1 MAQPDIFRT
10 PPQGAVV
17 LELATPSD
25 SAETRLQEV
34 LPEVKD
40 LATKVGGMENLSNL
54 VEALKE
60 TKE

>member
-1 MAQPDIFRT
+1 MAQPEIFRT

-40 LATKVGGMENLSNL
+40 LATKVGGWRTSPISSRP
-54 VEALKE
+54 
-60 TKE
+60 

>member
-1 MAQPDIFRT
+1 
-10 PPQGAVV
+10 
-17 LELATPSD
+17 
-25 SAETRLQEV
+25 V